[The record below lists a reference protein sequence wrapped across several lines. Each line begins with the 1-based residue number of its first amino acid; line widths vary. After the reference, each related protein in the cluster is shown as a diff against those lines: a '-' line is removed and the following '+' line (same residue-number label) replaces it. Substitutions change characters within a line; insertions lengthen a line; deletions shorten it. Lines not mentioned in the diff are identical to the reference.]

1 MAARMTYRDVLV
13 HRRRSE
19 TDKGY
24 PIYAGVTPTLLAT
37 LEGFTPMGA
46 PRSNART
53 HFGSGKDAARVKKY
67 HEYRDAIASRV
78 LQHLTQGTVQF
89 TDFTAHLGLV
99 FRFPVAESWSLTKQ
113 VRACQFGEYHRQ
125 KPDIDNLVKGFLDA
139 VMDED
144 CQVADV
150 RAVKVWVPRGQEG
163 IQVWRLPQW
172 A

>member
-1 MAARMTYRDVLV
+1 MAARMTYRDVLI
-13 HRRRSE
+13 HRRNCDPDQGQPLH
-19 TDKGY
+19 T
-24 PIYAGVTPTLLAT
+24 GVAPTLLAT

-78 LQHLTQGTVQF
+78 LTCLTQQTLRF
-89 TDFTAHLGLV
+89 SDFTGHLGLV
-99 FRFPVAESWSLTKQ
+99 FRFPVPASWSMRKQ
-113 VRACQFGEYHRQ
+113 IQACQFGEYHRQ
-125 KPDIDNLVKGFLDA
+125 KPDVDNLVKGFLDA

-150 RAVKVWVPRGQEG
+150 RAVKVWAPRGQEG
-163 IQVWRLPQW
+163 VQVWRLPQW
-172 A
+172 V